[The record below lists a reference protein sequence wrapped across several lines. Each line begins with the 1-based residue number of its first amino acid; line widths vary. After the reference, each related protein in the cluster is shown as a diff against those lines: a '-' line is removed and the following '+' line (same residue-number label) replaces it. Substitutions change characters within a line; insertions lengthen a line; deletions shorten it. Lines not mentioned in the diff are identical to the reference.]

1 MRGLGLV
8 ATKTLMF
15 LFADIEGSAAMAGR
29 LGDASTGVGTGFLR
43 LVRAGLAAHGG

>member
-1 MRGLGLV
+1 
-8 ATKTLMF
+8 

-29 LGDASTGVGTGFLR
+29 LGDASAGVGTGFLR